1 MAGMSPGDKEI
12 MSHPAAKNPI
22 ITEIEA
28 ALHSGSNEKRVE
40 TLMRVTDLFINDA
53 AKYAEKE
60 TKLFDDVMG
69 HLIKHVESRALVEL
83 SRRLAPIANAP
94 IDTIRSLAHNDA
106 IEISGPVLTTSK
118 RLSDNDLIEIAMTK
132 SQAHLAKIAVR
143 PQLNEGVTEVLVDR
157 GDSDV
162 ANEVA
167 SNAGARFSNTGMA
180 KLVMR
185 ADGDDRLTESISRRA
200 DISPKLFRPLLIQA
214 TEAVRSKLL
223 AAATPHQKATI
234 QQILNEISQQI
245 GNDTRKPRNFADAQR
260 NVAELSQDTDLAKSK
275 ILEFADSNRMAEMI
289 AVLSVLSGVTVTQ
302 IDRLFQT
309 CNELGLTF
317 LCKSIALELD
327 AAFAV
332 VMTCNGK
339 ATSDGSQL
347 FDDFPAHYEGL
358 TVPSAQ
364 RVIRF
369 WQGRQK
375 IAKHFK
381 ASVA

>member
-1 MAGMSPGDKEI
+1 

-22 ITEIEA
+22 IAEIEA

-94 IDTIRSLAHNDA
+94 IDTIQSLARNDA

-118 RLSDNDLIEIAMTK
+118 RLSDSDLIEIAKTK

-143 PQLNEGVTEVLVDR
+143 PQLNEGVTEILVDR

-167 SNAGARFSNTGMA
+167 SNAGARFSHTSMA

-223 AAATPHQKATI
+223 AAASPNQKATI
-234 QQILNEISQQI
+234 QQILNEIAQQV
-245 GNDTRKPRNFADAQR
+245 GNDTHKPRNYADAQR
-260 NVAELSQDTDLAKSK
+260 LAAELSQDTDLAKSK
-275 ILEFADSNRMAEMI
+275 ILEFADSNRVAELI
-289 AVLSVLSGVTVTQ
+289 AVLSVLSGVNVTQ

-309 CNELGLTF
+309 SNELGLTF

-327 AAFAV
+327 TAFAV
-332 VMTCNGK
+332 IMTCNGK
-339 ATSDGSQL
+339 ETSDYTRLS
-347 FDDFPAHYEGL
+347 DDFHAQYESL

-364 RVIRF
+364 RVVRF

-381 ASVA
+381 ATVA